1 MNINAEF
8 RALKQLSGLTSQHIA
23 DKFDVGLR
31 TVQRYET
38 EYEPRPEIMDYLRNI
53 VADDTRYVEEVLDGI
68 EDAIDESNEK
78 MGVVRDPDAIRIP
91 RYLNSHY
98 YYRANGADA
107 IPCERYTARLNR
119 IISALILDDYEIE
132 YEYYITE
139 EG

>member
-78 MGVVRDPDAIRIP
+78 MGVVRDPGAIRIP

-107 IPCERYTARLNR
+107 IPYERYTARLNR

>member
-23 DKFDVGLR
+23 DKFGVGLR
-31 TVQRYET
+31 TTQRYET

-68 EDAIDESNEK
+68 EDVIDESNEK
-78 MGVVRDPDAIRIP
+78 MGVVRDPDAISIP

-98 YYRANGADA
+98 YYRAEGRNA
-107 IPCERYTARLNR
+107 IPYERYMARLNR
-119 IISALILDDYEIE
+119 IISALILDGYEVE
-132 YEYYITE
+132 YEYYPVE
-139 EG
+139 E

>member
-23 DKFDVGLR
+23 DKFGVGLR

-68 EDAIDESNEK
+68 EDVTDESNEK
-78 MGVVRDPDAIRIP
+78 MGVVRDPDAIHVP

-98 YYRANGADA
+98 YYRAEGNDA
-107 IPCERYTARLNR
+107 IPYERYMARLNR
-119 IISALILDDYEIE
+119 IISALILDGYEVE
-132 YEYYITE
+132 YEYYPTE

>member
-91 RYLNSHY
+91 RYLNHHY

-107 IPCERYTARLNR
+107 IPYERYTARLNR

>member
-31 TVQRYET
+31 TAQRYET
-38 EYEPRPEIMDYLRNI
+38 EYTPRSEIMEYLRSI
-53 VADDTRYVEEVLDGI
+53 VEDDTQYVEEVLDGI
-68 EDAIDESNEK
+68 EADIHEANEQL
-78 MGVVRDPDAIRIP
+78 GEVRNPGAVRLL

-98 YYRANGADA
+98 YYQANGVEA
-107 IPCERYTARLNR
+107 IPYERYTARLGR
-119 IISALILDDYEIE
+119 IISALILDGYEIE
-132 YEYYITE
+132 YEYYTTE

>member
-38 EYEPRPEIMDYLRNI
+38 EYEPRPEIMEYLRGI
-53 VADDTRYVEEVLDGI
+53 VEDDTQYVEEVLDGI
-68 EDAIDESNEK
+68 EDVIDESNEK
-78 MGVVRDPDAIRIP
+78 MGAVRDPDAIRVP

-98 YYRANGADA
+98 YYRAEGNDA
-107 IPCERYTARLNR
+107 IPYERYMARLNR

>member
-91 RYLNSHY
+91 RYLNSYY

-107 IPCERYTARLNR
+107 IPYERYTARLNR